1 MITKVLQADF
11 NLGYHFGDS
20 LKKIKVKGAFTI
32 RINKS
37 SKYILPM
44 LVLAMLIGIFLLTNP
59 ASASSALSISIA
71 ENASQANNYTPNIN
85 PLYLNGTGGTLTNGT
100 ISGTGIVNITNTLVN
115 TDLYNVTVNFT
126 QGQTSGWTQI
136 SGAPSSTATIT
147 YNGGVVTV
155 FFVKLGHGQ
164 TALLDYSLNPTVNL
178 PLQLN
183 ISYNTSSV
191 PDALGQQAVVNL
203 TLTKNEIASG
213 PCAISNIY
221 VLASNALSGS
231 SWTNPAWTF
240 SVPAT
245 LPGTNGSML
254 ATGNVVNWSAA
265 NMAAGAGPEMA
276 NFTATLANT
285 TPFSSASA
293 LQLFN
298 MTNDVLAYQISSG
311 TAAGVNVIGSPTAI
325 SQNVTVE
332 MSKSYTPGAGYQF
345 IPMIVNNQPSSG
357 SDDITFNLTA
367 VNFWYVSN
375 QNLAGTPTYVSVIG
389 SSSSL
394 PALISGG
401 QSWTGQTI
409 NVNQPYVPVGFTQ
422 PLITLADTNS
432 QITRTY
438 NSQNGTVTLLQTIY
452 ILNGY
457 KIQVTKTVT
466 TNVTIT
472 NGFNI
477 NITVQN
483 VGTVA
488 SPNVYVYDIVPLAW
502 YSTTSNPTSPCY
514 FNNTPMN
521 GIAGTAVASPINGY
535 AYYWNESSIAANSY
549 GLNQTYTVIGTG
561 DYALSQV
568 YVVGV
573 DPAQSLNPQTS
584 PMLNNVS
591 NLASANFEPIA
602 ALGALGLIAIGMIGT
617 ARRKK

>member
-1 MITKVLQADF
+1 
-11 NLGYHFGDS
+11 
-20 LKKIKVKGAFTI
+20 
-32 RINKS
+32 
-37 SKYILPM
+37 
-44 LVLAMLIGIFLLTNP
+44 
-59 ASASSALSISIA
+59 
-71 ENASQANNYTPNIN
+71 
-85 PLYLNGTGGTLTNGT
+85 LNGTGGILTNGT
-100 ISGTGIVNITNTLVN
+100 ISGTGIVYINNTLTN

-136 SGAPSSTATIT
+136 SGLPNPAATIT
-147 YNGGVVTV
+147 YNSGVVTV
-155 FFVKLGHGQ
+155 CFVKLGHGQ
-164 TALLDYSLNPTVNL
+164 SAILDYSLNSTVNL

-183 ISYNTSSV
+183 LSYNTSSV
-191 PDALGQQAVVNL
+191 PDAVGQQVIVNL
-203 TLTKNEIASG
+203 TLTENETASG
-213 PCAISNIY
+213 PCTISNISM
-221 VLASNALSGS
+221 LASNALSGTG
-231 SWTNPAWTF
+231 WTNPAWTF

-276 NFTATLANT
+276 YFTATLANT
-285 TPFSSASA
+285 SPFSATSA

-332 MSKSYTPGAGYQF
+332 MSKSYTPGTGYQF

-367 VNFWYVSN
+367 VNFWYVNN
-375 QNLAGTPTYVSVIG
+375 QNVAGSPIYNNITSGG
-389 SSSSL
+389 SPSL
-394 PALISGG
+394 PALLSGG
-401 QSWTGQTI
+401 QSYTGPTI
-409 NVNQPYVPVGFTQ
+409 TVPVSYVPAGFTQ
-422 PLITLADTNS
+422 PLITLADTNG

-466 TNVTIT
+466 ANTTIT

-477 NITVQN
+477 DITVQN
-483 VGTVA
+483 VGTLA

-502 YSTTSNPTSPCY
+502 YSNPASGSPTN

-521 GIAGTAVASPINGY
+521 GVVGTAVASPINGY
-535 AYYWNESSIAANSY
+535 AYYWNESSIAAGSY

-561 DYALSQV
+561 NYALSQV